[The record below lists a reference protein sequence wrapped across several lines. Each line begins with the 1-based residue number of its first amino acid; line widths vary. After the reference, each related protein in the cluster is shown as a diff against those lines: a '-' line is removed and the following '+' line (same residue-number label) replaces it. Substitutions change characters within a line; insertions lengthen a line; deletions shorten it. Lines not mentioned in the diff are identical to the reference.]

1 MFSLKFLGG
10 KIVDK
15 GSIVIKTD
23 IKALLGDLI
32 KKIIVVLLVLGLCIV
47 GNIVKNYVASKYKIT
62 DSIFKAEDPLGI
74 VSMILVYI
82 VLGILLLLFII
93 AVYKFF
99 SLFYSLKRVT
109 IIDFVREK
117 IIVQSYDF
125 PYEKHIEEKRF
136 SRIVGVEIL
145 QKSIDRAVNSGTL
158 YLEYLVLSK
167 NDSKLR
173 GIEIPYV
180 LSPVK
185 IKDRLIDDQL

>member
-1 MFSLKFLGG
+1 M
-10 KIVDK
+10 DK
-15 GSIVIKTD
+15 GSIVVKTQ

-32 KKIIVVLLVLGLCIV
+32 KKIIVVLFVLLLCIAA
-47 GNIVKNYVASKYKIT
+47 NKVKNYVADKYDIT
-62 DSIFKAEDPLGI
+62 DSIFKASDPLGI

-82 VLGILLLLFII
+82 VIGILLLLLII
-93 AVYKFF
+93 ALYKFL
-99 SLFYSLKRVT
+99 SIFYALKRVT
-109 IIDFVREK
+109 VIDFVREK

-125 PYEKHIEEKRF
+125 PYEKQIEEKKF
-136 SRIVGVEIL
+136 NRIVGVDIL
-145 QKSIDRAVNSGTL
+145 QKTIDRTVNSGTL

-180 LSPVK
+180 VNPIK